1 VEGLGAAEECEVLAD
16 ALGHDLDLLLP
27 ALAEV
32 HRGELEEDLRDGV
45 DGRAV
50 VGIVAEKRDDLLRC
64 GDRSLL
70 LRRDAGEVRRVGELE
85 VQRVAVGGVRYC
97 WERGGEEGGG
107 GERGGKGGEVGI
119 VVWYGMWCGMCVVHV
134 CGMGCYIE
142 RRMVRMIIR

>member
-1 VEGLGAAEECEVLAD
+1 MEGLGAAEECEVLVD

-70 LRRDAGEVRRVGELE
+70 LRRDAGEVRCVGELE

-97 WERGGEEGGG
+97 WERGGEEGKG
-107 GERGGKGGEVGI
+107 GEKRDRRGTGGEVGI
-119 VVWYGMWCGMCVVHV
+119 MVCGGMWCGMCVVHV

-142 RRMVRMIIR
+142 RMRMIR